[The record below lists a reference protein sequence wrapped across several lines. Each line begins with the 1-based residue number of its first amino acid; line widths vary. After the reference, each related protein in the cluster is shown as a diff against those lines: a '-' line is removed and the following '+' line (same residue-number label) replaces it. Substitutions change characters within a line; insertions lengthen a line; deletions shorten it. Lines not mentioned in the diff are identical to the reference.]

1 MIDEKI
7 KELAKLAKPKYL
19 PNYDSFEPGKDYVFY
34 SGQLWDEK
42 EIELALKS
50 FLTGKWVTAGE
61 NCEKFQI
68 RFSKKFNV
76 KQSHMVNS
84 GSSANLV
91 MASAL
96 KKYHGW
102 KDGDEVK
109 IGRAHV

>member
-84 GSSANLV
+84 
-91 MASAL
+91 
-96 KKYHGW
+96 
-102 KDGDEVK
+102 E